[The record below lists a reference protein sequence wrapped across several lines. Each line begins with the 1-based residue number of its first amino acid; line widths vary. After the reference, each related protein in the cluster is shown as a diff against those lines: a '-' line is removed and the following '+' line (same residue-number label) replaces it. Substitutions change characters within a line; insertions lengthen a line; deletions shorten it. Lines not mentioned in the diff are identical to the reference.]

1 MIGAATER
9 LSLPQLCA
17 ALALTVVAVMAWALV
32 IGGPVERLET
42 ARAERARLA
51 AVVTYRRPPEPAL
64 LPSGQMIVA
73 ASATEANA
81 ALRRRLEQEGRERGL
96 LVEQL
101 KALPPQSRIRTR
113 AAITLSGPEPAVMAY
128 LHSVESEGALIR
140 FARWRIATIGAAG
153 AVRFEG
159 EAQALWRAVP

>member
-17 ALALTVVAVMAWALV
+17 ALALTVGAVTAWAHV
-32 IGGPVERLET
+32 IGGPVERLEA

-51 AVVTYRRPPEPAL
+51 AVMTTERPPQPAL
-64 LPSGQMIVA
+64 LPPGQMIVA
-73 ASATEANA
+73 ASATEAVA
-81 ALRRRLEQEGRERGL
+81 VLSRRLEQEGRARGL

-101 KALPPQSRIRTR
+101 KALPPQSRVRTR

-128 LHSVESEGALIR
+128 LQSVESGGTLIR
-140 FARWRIATIGAAG
+140 FARWRIAATGTAG

-159 EAQALWRAVP
+159 EAQAMWRTAP